1 MWKNSQAGKM
11 DWSNLSYFLALARSG
26 SLSAASKILGTD
38 HSTVARRVD
47 ALEKELNL
55 RLVDRRA
62 RSYSL
67 TSAGQQIRDL
77 ALRVE
82 TAVADVERFAQGAT
96 HLPQGAVRVTGP
108 SAFLTHFIAPRLVKL
123 QRQHPHLQIELIGE
137 TRELSLR
144 RSEADLA
151 LRMVRPHGENLVAR
165 KLTEMAYG
173 LYGSKDYLH
182 GRQPKDWDFLG
193 FDETRD
199 HLPQQKWVRTI
210 AGGREFALRAND
222 MTALLAAARAGLGLA
237 VLPHSLARRDAV
249 FKEVPTPTPAPSRDL
264 WLVFHRDVG
273 KVPAIRAVI
282 GHLTEII
289 WNNRKAFGGR

>member
-1 MWKNSQAGKM
+1 MGKNSQAMM

-26 SLSAASKILGTD
+26 SLSAASKTLGTD
-38 HSTVARRVD
+38 HSTVARRIE

-82 TAVADVERFAQGAT
+82 TAIGNVERFAKSAT
-96 HLPQGAVRVTGP
+96 HIPQGNVRLTGP
-108 SAFLTHFIAPRLVKL
+108 PAFLTHFIAPRLTKL
-123 QRQHPHLQIELIGE
+123 QRQHPDLQIELIGE
-137 TRELSLR
+137 TREVSLKR
-144 RSEADLA
+144 DEADLA
-151 LRMVRPHGENLVAR
+151 LRMSRPHESDLVAR

-173 LYGSKDYLH
+173 LYGSKDYLN
-182 GRQPKDWDFLG
+182 GRLPKDWDFLG
-193 FDETRD
+193 QDEGRD
-199 HLPQQKWVRTI
+199 HLPLHKWLRTI
-210 AGGREFALRAND
+210 AGSREFALRAND
-222 MTALLAAARAGLGLA
+222 MTALIGAARAGLGLA
-237 VLPHSLARRDAV
+237 VLPHSLARRDTAL
-249 FKEVPTPTPAPSRDL
+249 KEVPTPIPAPTRDL

-289 WNNRKAFGGR
+289 GANRKAFGGR